1 MLEPDIKKLP
11 RAMSSLFEPIHIEPA
26 YRRVAATIEAKIMAR
41 DLNDG
46 DALPAETDLAR
57 QFRVNRSTVREAL
70 RELQSK
76 GLVARRE
83 GRKRLFIAHPQ
94 ASDVASGVSRALA
107 LHGVTFLEVWEA
119 MMIIEPQAAALAA
132 RKREAAQLEELV
144 ELSARFESLSADSGR
159 AVSTVVEFFRTLAR
173 CSQNHVLVLAQAP
186 LTRLLSPTLAR
197 MIDQVPQARARIVA
211 AQRHLIEAIRSRNAD
226 EARSWMEKHIRDFK
240 RGYELAGIELDYRV
254 TA

>member
-1 MLEPDIKKLP
+1 
-11 RAMSSLFEPIHIEPA
+11 MSNLFEPMNMEPA
-26 YRRVAATIEAKIMAR
+26 YRRVAATIEGKIMAR

-46 DALPAETDLAR
+46 DTLPAETDLAR

-76 GLVARRE
+76 GLVTRRE
-83 GRKRLFIAHPQ
+83 GGKRLFISHPQ

-119 MMIIEPQAAALAA
+119 MMIVEPQAAALAA

-144 ELSARFESLSADSGR
+144 DISMRFESVSADSQR
-159 AVSTVVEFFRTLAR
+159 AVATVVEFFRTLAR

-186 LTRLLSPTLAR
+186 LTRLLSPSLAR

-211 AQRHLIEAIRSRNAD
+211 AQRHLIDAIRGRNAD

-254 TA
+254 TE

>member
-1 MLEPDIKKLP
+1 
-11 RAMSSLFEPIHIEPA
+11 MSNLFEPMNMEPA
-26 YRRVAATIEAKIMAR
+26 YRRVAATIEGKIMAR

-46 DALPAETDLAR
+46 DTLPAETDLAR

-76 GLVARRE
+76 GLVRRRE
-83 GRKRLFIAHPQ
+83 GGKRLFISHPQ

-119 MMIIEPQAAALAA
+119 MMIVEPQAAALAA
-132 RKREAAQLEELV
+132 RKREATQLEALIEI
-144 ELSARFESLSADSGR
+144 SQRFESVSADSQR
-159 AVSTVVEFFRTLAR
+159 AVATVVEFFRTLAR

-211 AQRHLIEAIRSRNAD
+211 AQRHLIDAIRGRNAD

-254 TA
+254 TE

>member
-1 MLEPDIKKLP
+1 
-11 RAMSSLFEPIHIEPA
+11 MSSLFEPIHIEPA
-26 YRRVAATIEAKIMAR
+26 YRRVAATIESKIMAR
-41 DLNDG
+41 DLNNG
-46 DALPAETDLAR
+46 DSLPAETDLAR

-76 GLVARRE
+76 GLVGRRE
-83 GRKRLFIAHPQ
+83 GGKRLFVTHPQ
-94 ASDVASGVSRALA
+94 PADVASGVSRALA

-144 ELSARFESLSADSGR
+144 NLNARFE
-159 AVSTVVEFFRTLAR
+159 AVSNDRDQAVATVVQFFRMLAR

-186 LTRLLSPTLAR
+186 LTRLLSPTLGR

-211 AQRHLIEAIRSRNAD
+211 AQRHLIEAIRGRNSED
-226 EARSWMEKHIRDFK
+226 ARSWMEKHIRDFK

-254 TA
+254 AV

>member
-1 MLEPDIKKLP
+1 MSEDGS
-11 RAMSSLFEPIHIEPA
+11 AMSNLFEPIKMEPA
-26 YRRVAATIEAKIMAR
+26 YRRVAASIESKIMAR

-46 DALPAETDLAR
+46 DTLPAETDLAR
-57 QFRVNRSTVREAL
+57 QFQVNRSTVREAL

-83 GRKRLFIAHPQ
+83 GGKRLFISHPQ
-94 ASDVASGVSRALA
+94 AADIASGVSRALA

-119 MMIIEPQAAALAA
+119 MMVIEPQAAALAA
-132 RKREAAQLEELV
+132 RKRETAQLEELI
-144 ELSARFESLSADSGR
+144 ELNSRFEAMGSDHEQ
-159 AVSTVVEFFRTLAR
+159 AVATVVQFFRALAR
-173 CSQNHVLVLAQAP
+173 CSQNRVLVLAQAP

-211 AQRHLIEAIRSRNAD
+211 AQRHLIEAIRARNAD
-226 EARSWMEKHIRDFK
+226 EARNWMEKHIRDFK

-254 TA
+254 AV